1 MGRFGLHDATG
12 LAATLDAAKGFQSG
26 KIMVLGQ
33 SLGGNHGAGAGLLA
47 AMRGLVL
54 PCSGVVLG
62 DLSEARRGVGQRCV
76 LVGGSRQAPIAAA
89 CIDRCNRT
97 AIAVQRIRRDNLPLE
112 SDQAKHL
119 ERRRQFATMVG
130 GHRGQRQAQ
139 PRG

>member
-1 MGRFGLHDATG
+1 
-12 LAATLDAAKGFQSG
+12 
-26 KIMVLGQ
+26 MVFGQ
-33 SLGGNHGAGAGLLA
+33 SLGGNHCAGPGLLA
-47 AMRGLVL
+47 AMPGLVL
-54 PCSGVVLG
+54 PCSGVVWRQLVKTG
-62 DLSEARRGVGQRCV
+62 PGVGQERV